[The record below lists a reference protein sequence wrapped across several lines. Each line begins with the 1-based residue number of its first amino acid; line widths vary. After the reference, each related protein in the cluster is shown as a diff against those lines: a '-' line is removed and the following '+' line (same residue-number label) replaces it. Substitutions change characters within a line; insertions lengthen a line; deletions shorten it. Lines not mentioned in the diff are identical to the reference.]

1 MATESGQTGATNG
14 GGTIHRFEQEEET
27 SRVSPRANISN
38 RIRVRD
44 PFARVSDA
52 QLTQGLAY
60 FSLGLGL
67 AALALPRGVGHLSG
81 IGSRSPGLVRF
92 IGARELAAGIGLLSS
107 RDPTP
112 WLWARVA
119 GDVMDLLVLG
129 GAAVKPTGSGHVRSL
144 VSMAAVAGVAS
155 ADLSASVRHS
165 RRVAQERG
173 FAEELVE
180 RSTVIN
186 KPAQECYQ
194 YWRQLGNAPH
204 FMRMVE
210 SVTELDSKRSRW
222 VARVPGAGRIEW
234 ESRIT
239 EDRPGERIAWH
250 SAPNSPLLH
259 AGIISFERAPGDR
272 GTVVRVTFHFR
283 PPQLRMS
290 ARVMQ
295 ALGAAPAFEIRED
308 LRRFKQILETGEIAT
323 TRGQPAGRR
332 SLLARL
338 TRTGRGS

>member
-1 MATESGQTGATNG
+1 MATESEQTGATR
-14 GGTIHRFEQEEET
+14 GGTVHHFEQEEE
-27 SRVSPRANISN
+27 SPRIPQRATPRN
-38 RIRVRD
+38 RMRVRD

-60 FSLGLGL
+60 FSVGLGL
-67 AALALPRGVGHLSG
+67 AALALPRSVGRLTG
-81 IGSRSPGLVRF
+81 IGARSPGLVRF
-92 IGARELAAGIGLLSS
+92 IGARELTAGIGLLSAK
-107 RDPTP
+107 DPTP

-119 GDVMDLLVLG
+119 GDAMDLLVLG
-129 GAAVKPTGSGHVRSL
+129 GSAIKPSGDGHLRSL
-144 VSMAAVAGVAS
+144 VSMAAVAGVAA

-165 RRVAQERG
+165 RKTARERG
-173 FAEELVE
+173 LAEELVE

-186 KPAQECYQ
+186 KSPQECYE

-204 FMRMVE
+204 FMRVVE
-210 SVTELDSKRSRW
+210 SVTELDAKRSHW
-222 VARVPGAGRIEW
+222 VARLPGAGRIEW

-239 EDRPGERIAWH
+239 DDRPGERIAWH
-250 SAPNSPLLH
+250 SAPDAPLLH
-259 AGIISFERAPGDR
+259 AGIVSFERAPGDR

-283 PPQLRMS
+283 PPELALGR
-290 ARVMQ
+290 RLMQ
-295 ALGAAPAFEIRED
+295 AAAAAPGFEIRED